1 MNGQV
6 TGKSFSSY
14 QVNEGLVANVVEAIK
29 RGEADARRYA
39 SLKSFEVYYDGYRE
53 RLVLGRIM
61 IVPAK
66 LADSPEDF
74 PSALLYGAM
83 VKEITPEEQADLYA
97 FKLGESEYDEYDAKQ
112 MKAIKERLFTD
123 ADGVLRSIIVFIPTW
138 ANVRDFVIFKMTR
151 DWELL
156 ARMVRHQIFAAY
168 FDPRFSSAFDYLASD
183 TDNLHVSDITPKID
197 FPGLAEGLAQNFPD
211 LELCAEDKEKEPA
224 FPNLQPGDGLSKR
237 ASARKPIILL
247 ASDTL
252 EAVEESFL
260 EPGERA
266 VIDNLSAEL
275 KGKIDGEQEE
285 PLEVGGKP
293 ESVKTAG
300 PKPEDFNKRVFNPDV
315 RGNAT
320 EVYRCSDCGAKFP
333 NTATL
338 ESHAGVCPGP
348 KEASAKTAKYEQ
360 KIWSEGDIYRYQ
372 LTQSGLLGGK
382 KVVTYGFAPDERQ
395 AQAAIDKKLD
405 ELGVRLHGEE
415 PLSVYASTD
424 DSGAETGLRRQPDY
438 GERDSHTVEANE
450 LASKGAS
457 AKAAAGMPSAIC
469 PECGNDVR
477 GYKGENDSEA
487 KRDLRF
493 CSHDVDGKECS
504 GTNKPF
510 SVHKSTRTGA
520 LSSQQKTRYR
530 MLRDRYD
537 RQGQA
542 ALTDDEL
549 REMAHLAVQYHDS
562 RTASLS
568 IEGATLTI
576 NNGGFYAK
584 AASGHVERLRIN
596 GKTIKWV
603 RPLQF
608 PNAFRQ
614 ASETFIRNPRN
625 NAKVADV
632 PQTFEDIWSEI
643 AEEMGPAPSVSLKD
657 VPKTDGSHDSV
668 EKSSVGEGK
677 SETKRPA
684 EVAEKSKGES
694 RLEKMHER
702 RGEDENGKPNKI
714 EESKPTIE
722 AESDKAEEKKP
733 WEKEGASEEHLV
745 TMKHLGDK
753 NEHSD
758 VPSSKGAAGA
768 FNCPQCNG
776 YFIKSKNQAGK
787 IAKVATTGLLGL
799 SASTARQASIGKCAA
814 CSKGVLASNGSEVAP
829 DHFLHL
835 ACQEKSEKAKVA
847 AFNMF
852 IPSQVAKEFYPEVLQ
867 ETVDFPGGEVG
878 DKDGHDPAIGL
889 PGESPTGV
897 YQAADGIPGNGDAY
911 IPTGP
916 SQAMGIG
923 NDGQQ
928 QILEGAPLRQ
938 DNDIRGYSFD
948 QEYYAQQSNLNP
960 KAFVAA
966 YAVEK
971 INKKASPEEFQAQFA
986 DFLKRAMGEIA
997 AAFIAGFKVTS
1008 RPPMNKVPGT
1018 GEVQLD
1024 QVEQSSQ
1031 PLPYGATNVGSRV
1044 RYLLGKLTDSQ
1055 IQDAINGAWSE
1066 ASVWNGDKN
1075 GGYNFEIFVR
1085 PDSIDKTTTVLRYQF
1100 VVGTKGL

>member
-1 MNGQV
+1 MDGQV
-6 TGKSFSSY
+6 TGKSFNAY
-14 QVNEGLVANVVEAIK
+14 QVNEGLLANVVEAIK
-29 RGEADARRYA
+29 KGEADARRY
-39 SLKSFEVYYDGYRE
+39 SQLKSFQIYYNGYRE
-53 RLVLGRIM
+53 RLVLGKII

-83 VKEITPEEQADLYA
+83 MKEMTPEDQADLYS
-97 FKLGESEYDEYDAKQ
+97 FKLGESEYDEYDSAS

-123 ADGVLRSIIVFIPTW
+123 ADGVLRSVIIFIPTW
-138 ANVRDFVIFKMTR
+138 ANVRDFIHFKMTR

-156 ARMVRHQIFAAY
+156 TRMVRHQIFGAY
-168 FDPRFSSAFDYLASD
+168 FDPRFSSAFDFLAQD

-197 FPGLAEGLAQNFPD
+197 FPGLAGGIKNFPD
-211 LELCAEDKEKEPA
+211 LEACAEDERKEPA
-224 FPNLQPGDGLSKR
+224 FPELKPGDGLSKR
-237 ASARKPIILL
+237 ASGNKPIVLL

-260 EPGERA
+260 EPGEKA
-266 VIDNLSAEL
+266 VIDNLADEL
-275 KGKIDGEQEE
+275 RGKINGEIEE

-293 ESVKTAG
+293 ESIKTAK
-300 PKPEDFNKRVFNPDV
+300 PKEEDYQKKVLNPDV
-315 RGNAT
+315 RGNAI
-320 EVYRCSDCGAKFP
+320 EVYRCSDCGAKYP
-333 NTATL
+333 NPAML
-338 ESHAGVCPGP
+338 KSHADVCPGP
-348 KEASAKTAKYEQ
+348 KVAGKTAKYEQ
-360 KIWSEGDIYRYQ
+360 KIWSEGDIYRYE
-372 LTQSGLLGGK
+372 LVETGFMGGK
-382 KVVTYGFAPDERQ
+382 KTITYGFAPDEKQ
-395 AQAAIDKKLD
+395 AQAHIDRKLD
-405 ELGVRLHGEE
+405 ELGVRTGGDE
-415 PLSVYASTD
+415 PLSVYAKIVDGKRVD

-487 KRDLRF
+487 KRDFRF

-520 LSSQQKTRYR
+520 LSSQQETRYR
-530 MLRDRYD
+530 MLRDKYD
-537 RQGQA
+537 RQGQS

-608 PNAFRQ
+608 SNAFRQ

-625 NAKVADV
+625 SVKVADV
-632 PQTFEDIWSEI
+632 PQTFDEIWSDI

-668 EKSSVGEGK
+668 EKSSVGEGR
-677 SETKRPA
+677 EQTKPSS
-684 EVAEKSKGES
+684 EVAEG
-694 RLEKMHER
+694 
-702 RGEDENGKPNKI
+702 G
-714 EESKPTIE
+714 E
-722 AESDKAEEKKP
+722 AETEPKKP
-733 WEKEGASEEHLV
+733 WEKKEASR
-745 TMKHLGDK
+745 
-753 NEHSD
+753 
-758 VPSSKGAAGA
+758 
-768 FNCPQCNG
+768 
-776 YFIKSKNQAGK
+776 IK
-787 IAKVATTGLLGL
+787 T
-799 SASTARQASIGKCAA
+799 ASASIGKCAA
-814 CSKGVLASNGSEVAP
+814 CHRGVLASNGSEVAP
-829 DHFLHL
+829 DHFLHA
-835 ACQEKSEKAKVA
+835 ACQERAKRA
-847 AFNMF
+847 AFDMF

-948 QEYYAQQSNLNP
+948 QEYYAQQSNLDP
-960 KAFVAA
+960 KAFVAS
-966 YAVEK
+966 YVVEK

-1018 GEVQLD
+1018 GEVALD
-1024 QVEQSSQ
+1024 QVEQSST

-1044 RYLLGKLTDSQ
+1044 RYLLSKLTDSQ
-1055 IQDAINGAWSE
+1055 IQSAINDSWAQAAVYNE
-1066 ASVWNGDKN
+1066 DKN
-1075 GGYNFEIFVR
+1075 GGYTFEIFVR